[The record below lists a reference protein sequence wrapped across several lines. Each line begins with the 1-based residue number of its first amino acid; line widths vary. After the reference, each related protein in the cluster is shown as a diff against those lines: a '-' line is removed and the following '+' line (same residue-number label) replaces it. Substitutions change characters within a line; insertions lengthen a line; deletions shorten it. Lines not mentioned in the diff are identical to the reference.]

1 MSKTLEALDASIEN
15 QQKKLEQMKARKQQ
29 IEARLK
35 SAEKK
40 RARQQDTR
48 RKILAGAFFLEAARG
63 GVLTVEVEGQTLES
77 FLKRADDRELFG
89 LKPLE

>member
-1 MSKTLEALDASIEN
+1 MSKILKALEDSIEN

-40 RARQQDTR
+40 RER
-48 RKILAGAFFLEAARG
+48 RG
-63 GVLTVEVEGQTLES
+63 GRGSDFNDGNQ
-77 FLKRADDRELFG
+77 R
-89 LKPLE
+89 